1 MEFSRL
7 RRFEKAYR
15 RLSQQDQ
22 ERVRAALSRFA
33 SNPLHPSLNI
43 EKIVDDIWSFRVSDR
58 LRCTFEFSGGLTELQ
73 QATIIELRNVGDH
86 SVYRSL

>member
-7 RRFEKAYR
+7 GRFEKAYR

-22 ERVRAALSRFA
+22 ERVRVALGRFA

-43 EKIVDDIWSFRVSDR
+43 EKIADDIWSFRVSGR
-58 LRCTFEFSGGLTELQ
+58 LRCTFEFRGDLTEVQ
-73 QATIIELRNVGDH
+73 QAKSIELRNVGDH
-86 SVYRSL
+86 SVYKSP